1 MKRIKVDIPAIKK
14 HIREHGMPQS
24 DVCRRI
30 GRNSNF
36 LCSCTGDMADYT
48 YDLLVRELGVENGAF
63 QKKEDVQPTKAN
75 SGAGLYTLGLDVSP
89 EKLCCICIYK
99 GRRYARRIPR

>member
-1 MKRIKVDIPAIKK
+1 MT
-14 HIREHGMPQS
+14 QS

-75 SGAGLYTLGLDVSP
+75 SQAGLYTLGWIFLQK
-89 EKLCCICIYK
+89 KLYCICISR
-99 GRRYARRIPR
+99 GRRYTRLIPR